1 MRLIQRVMFTAAAL
15 CLATSLFAQAAAPAA
30 PQTSTATATPAA
42 PGARRGVLS
51 VLDELPTAA
60 SHARIQTRSYNF
72 SQAGRSMDYELFV
85 PKSYNPSR
93 PTPLV
98 VALHCLGAVARD
110 MIRYEGLTEEAEKRG
125 YIVVAP
131 MGYNE
136 RGWYGSRGAGQ
147 TGRGPNPADPANLG
161 ELSELDV
168 MNVIEIVRKDF
179 NVDPNRMYLMG
190 HSMGGG
196 GTMYIGTKH
205 PEMWAAFGLA
215 APALQGSPDQMSAIA
230 KKPIIVVQGDQDT
243 LVNVEGTRR
252 WIAKMKELGMK
263 HTYIEVAGGDH
274 MLVAA
279 RNPDYMRQ
287 LFDLFD
293 ASRR

>member
-1 MRLIQRVMFTAAAL
+1 MPSPNPTRLLIAAL
-15 CLATSLFAQAAAPAA
+15 LLTTTVLAQVAAPVVRA
-30 PQTSTATATPAA
+30 QTSA
-42 PGARRGVLS
+42 PVARTGVLA
-51 VLDELPTAA
+51 VLDELPVAP
-60 SHARIQTRSYNF
+60 SHKRIQTRSYEF
-72 SQAGRSMDYELFV
+72 TQAGRAMPYELFV
-85 PKSYNPSR
+85 PSSYDPSR

-110 MIRYEGLTEEAEKRG
+110 MIRYQGLTEEAERRG

-136 RGWYGSRGAGQ
+136 RGWYGSRGAGRSS
-147 TGRGPNPADPANLG
+147 TRGAAATDPENVG

-168 MNVIEIVRKDF
+168 MNVIGIVRKEF

-196 GTMYIGTKH
+196 GTMHIGTKN
-205 PEMWAAFGLA
+205 PDMWAAFALA

-230 KKPIIVVQGDQDT
+230 KKPVIVIQGDQDT

-252 WIAKMKELGMK
+252 WVAKMKELGMK
-263 HTYIEVAGGDH
+263 HTYVEVAGGDH
-274 MLVAA
+274 MRVATH
-279 RNPDYMRQ
+279 NPAFMRQ
-287 LFDLFD
+287 VFDLFD
-293 ASRR
+293 SARR